1 MATRHRAAVRRS
13 LAAFAAVVCAL
24 TLAPAISQ
32 ADPKP
37 TVSEVER
44 RVAALQDDAE
54 AATEAYLAAKLDA
67 DKAQQQLDKV
77 NAKVSRSEA
86 QLAALQKTVGGFAAA
101 AYRSGGLDQSFAL
114 LLADDPG
121 SFLEQASDLDGIARR
136 QSDVMHKVT
145 VATQQLAADKL
156 IAKQQAATLE
166 SIRADMATK
175 KAAIDAKVAEA
186 QRLLA
191 TLKAEERR
199 KLEARQAAARAASAA
214 EAQRA
219 AEAARASRDTRGT
232 SSSGGGSPSYG
243 SSTPAS
249 GRAAG
254 AVRFAL
260 AQVGKSYV
268 YAGTG
273 PNSYDCSGLT
283 MAAYRSVGVYLPH
296 QSSAQYNSGPHIAA
310 SQLQPGDLVF
320 YYSPIHHVGM
330 YIGGGRIVHAA
341 NPSSGVTIAPLYSMP
356 YVGAVR
362 P

>member
-1 MATRHRAAVRRS
+1 
-13 LAAFAAVVCAL
+13 
-24 TLAPAISQ
+24 
-32 ADPKP
+32 
-37 TVSEVER
+37 
-44 RVAALQDDAE
+44 
-54 AATEAYLAAKLDA
+54 
-67 DKAQQQLDKV
+67 
-77 NAKVSRSEA
+77 
-86 QLAALQKTVGGFAAA
+86 
-101 AYRSGGLDQSFAL
+101 
-114 LLADDPG
+114 
-121 SFLEQASDLDGIARR
+121 
-136 QSDVMHKVT
+136 MHKVT

-175 KAAIDAKVAEA
+175 KAAIDAKVAEP

-199 KLEARQAAARAASAA
+199 KHEARQAAARAASAD

-219 AEAARASRDTRGT
+219 ADAARASRDTRG
-232 SSSGGGSPSYG
+232 GGTPGYG
-243 SSTPAS
+243 SSTPVS

-296 QSSAQYNSGPHIAA
+296 QSSAQYNSGRHIPA